1 MKFAI
6 GIDTGG
12 TYTDAVV
19 FDFSEKKIVASAK
32 ALTTKEDLSIGIG
45 NALDALPA
53 PLLAQA
59 AYLSLSTTLATNA
72 CVQNKGGRAALV
84 LIGVDEKVVAQF
96 GKEYGLAHADN
107 LFFLNSSAQFVG
119 SMPVEPDFQK
129 LRTYAK
135 NFSASSVG
143 IVELYAM
150 KNDGILE
157 KKARDIFTE
166 FGIPTI
172 CSHELFSDLN
182 SIKRGASAL
191 LNARLIPV
199 IDDFLK
205 AINAALKSRKIELP
219 VVIVR
224 SDATLMSEHFTGAK
238 PIETLLCGPAAS
250 VMGAMTLTNKKNCLV
265 VDMGGTTTDIA
276 LVKNG
281 IPVRSQDGI
290 HVGEWQTFVK
300 GLYIDTFALGG
311 DTAIR
316 YKNGKLVLETDRL
329 LPLCIL
335 AEKYPQVKNNLQN
348 LLTSNTVHTQY
359 LHEFFVAVRDIS
371 QSPHYTVEE
380 KKLCAMLKDNP
391 LPLAQAAHA
400 MGKSLYG
407 FDTARLEKEG
417 VLLKSGLTPT
427 DIMHIKGDFKQYD
440 AQASLMGAQYVGRC
454 LGKDTAFV
462 CEEAY
467 ELVTRRIYC
476 NIVRILLNDRYT
488 YYQNKGLDEQLS
500 YLIDRSYDMAKAGE
514 KGFVDVSFSTPACLI
529 GIGAPIHIFLP
540 IVAKLLKT
548 TCIIPKN
555 AAVAN
560 ALGAVVGNI
569 SSTITL
575 EIRPNYTSDSIDG
588 YTVYGTSQ
596 NNSYADFEAAL
607 QYAKKIS
614 RSLAKADVLAKG
626 ANSSSITIK
635 TQLIDAPGDAH
646 ESVLYLGSK
655 VISTAVSRISV

>member
-1 MKFAI
+1 
-6 GIDTGG
+6 
-12 TYTDAVV
+12 
-19 FDFSEKKIVASAK
+19 
-32 ALTTKEDLSIGIG
+32 
-45 NALDALPA
+45 
-53 PLLAQA
+53 
-59 AYLSLSTTLATNA
+59 
-72 CVQNKGGRAALV
+72 
-84 LIGVDEKVVAQF
+84 
-96 GKEYGLAHADN
+96 
-107 LFFLNSSAQFVG
+107 
-119 SMPVEPDFQK
+119 
-129 LRTYAK
+129 
-135 NFSASSVG
+135 
-143 IVELYAM
+143 
-150 KNDGILE
+150 
-157 KKARDIFTE
+157 
-166 FGIPTI
+166 
-172 CSHELFSDLN
+172 N

-427 DIMHIKGDFKQYD
+427 DIMHIKGDFKQ
-440 AQASLMGAQYVGRC
+440 
-454 LGKDTAFV
+454 
-462 CEEAY
+462 
-467 ELVTRRIYC
+467 
-476 NIVRILLNDRYT
+476 
-488 YYQNKGLDEQLS
+488 
-500 YLIDRSYDMAKAGE
+500 
-514 KGFVDVSFSTPACLI
+514 
-529 GIGAPIHIFLP
+529 
-540 IVAKLLKT
+540 
-548 TCIIPKN
+548 
-555 AAVAN
+555 
-560 ALGAVVGNI
+560 
-569 SSTITL
+569 
-575 EIRPNYTSDSIDG
+575 
-588 YTVYGTSQ
+588 
-596 NNSYADFEAAL
+596 
-607 QYAKKIS
+607 
-614 RSLAKADVLAKG
+614 
-626 ANSSSITIK
+626 
-635 TQLIDAPGDAH
+635 
-646 ESVLYLGSK
+646 
-655 VISTAVSRISV
+655 